1 MATFITIF
9 KNSLKSDRNSQRE
22 LYETY
27 YGYALKI
34 AFRYIPGYDD
44 ARMVVNDAF
53 VKAFKNLHR
62 FEELTAEESLLEFR
76 FMGWLKR
83 IVVHTAIDVL
93 RKSNR
98 EIPEVPFDSEL
109 AEQHFAPD
117 QADAGL
123 MYKELICYLKEL
135 PPAYN
140 KVFNLYVIDGYS
152 HAEIAD
158 MLQISVG
165 TSKSNLFRAKELLQ
179 KKVADFF
186 ETKKL

>member
-1 MATFITIF
+1 MTIF
-9 KNSLKSDRNSQRE
+9 KNSLKSDRNSQRK

-34 AFRYIPGYDD
+34 AFRYIPGYDE

-53 VKAFKNLHR
+53 VKAFKNLDR
-62 FEELTAEESLLEFR
+62 FELTDEESLLEFR

-83 IVVHTAIDVL
+83 IVVHTAIDAL
-93 RKSNR
+93 RKNSR
-98 EIPEVPFDSEL
+98 EIPGVQIDPDL
-109 AEQHFAPD
+109 AELSFAPD
-117 QADAGL
+117 QADSGL

-152 HAEIAD
+152 HAEIAA
-158 MLQISVG
+158 MLNISVG
-165 TSKSNLFRAKELLQ
+165 TSKSNLFRAKEILQ

-186 ETKKL
+186 ETKKI

>member
-1 MATFITIF
+1 MAALITIF
-9 KNSLKSDRNSQRE
+9 KNSLKSDRNSQRK

-34 AFRYIPGYDD
+34 AFRYIPDYDD
-44 ARMVVNDAF
+44 ARMVANDAF
-53 VKAFKNLHR
+53 VKAFKNLDK
-62 FEELTAEESLLEFR
+62 FELTDEESMFEFR

-93 RKSNR
+93 RKRNR
-98 EIPEVPFDSEL
+98 EIPGVPFDPES

-123 MYKELICYLKEL
+123 MYKELICALKEL

-152 HAEIAD
+152 HAEIAS
-158 MLQISVG
+158 MLNISVS
-165 TSKSNLFRAKELLQ
+165 TSKSNLFRAKEILQ

-186 ETKKL
+186 ETKKI

>member
-1 MATFITIF
+1 MAAFITIF
-9 KNSLKSDRNSQRE
+9 KNSLKSDRNSQRA
-22 LYETY
+22 LYEAH

-34 AFRYIPGYDD
+34 AYRYIPGYDD

-53 VKAFKNLHR
+53 VKAFKNLNK
-62 FEELTAEESLLEFR
+62 FEITDEESLLEYR

-98 EIPEVPFDSEL
+98 DIPVVPFDPEL

-123 MYKELICYLKEL
+123 MYKELICSLKEL

-152 HAEIAD
+152 HAEIAE
-158 MLQISVG
+158 MLNISVG

-186 ETKKL
+186 ETKKI